1 MNNVAIKMILAGPL
15 AGANKVIN
23 GHVFRDGVCYLEG
36 DPTQLG
42 GAIKYLATYQAYPEG
57 SPELAVEPEEPD
69 HGTEAASDPGA
80 DEPNGEEDPQGENE
94 PRGDEQPE
102 DPTFSF
108 GDGDSEPGQAGVR
121 SEGDGHEGSQVDPD
135 PELEVGNGDK
145 LRDAILSLDPED
157 DSHWTAGGK
166 PKMDAV
172 AAAYGSEG
180 LVRADVNSAV
190 PGWDRDRAREQ
201 AALREI
207 E

>member
-1 MNNVAIKMILAGPL
+1 MNNVAIRMILAGPY
-15 AGANKVIN
+15 AGQNKVIN
-23 GHVFRDGVCYLEG
+23 GHVFENGVCHLEG
-36 DPTQLG
+36 DPTHLG

-57 SPELAVEPEEPD
+57 SPELAVKPEEPD
-69 HGTEAASDPGA
+69 HGTQAAPDPGA
-80 DEPNGEEDPQGENE
+80 NEPDREEDPQGEDE
-94 PRGDEQPE
+94 PRGDEQSE

-108 GDGDSEPGQAGVR
+108 GDGDSEPGQAGVHP
-121 SEGDGHEGSQVDPD
+121 EGDGHEGSAVA
-135 PELEVGNGDK
+135 PEAGNGDK

-157 DSHWTAGGK
+157 DSHWTPTGK

-190 PGWDRDRAREQ
+190 PNWDRDRAREQ